1 MAESAIAE
9 IKNEL
14 GLHARAAAQFV
25 QTANKFNASV
35 TPEVYVLNNEFQQ
48 LYHGRIDDSRKKNK
62 VEKQDLRN
70 VLDEIIAGKKVSV
83 KETKA
88 FGCSIKRVKK

>member
-35 TPEVYVLNNEFQQ
+35 MVSKDGEEVNGKSILSLMMLAAPIGSEIEITTEGEDA
-48 LYHGRIDDSRKKNK
+48 LELLHMLLKLIDNK
-62 VEKQDLRN
+62 
-70 VLDEIIAGKKVSV
+70 
-83 KETKA
+83 
-88 FGCSIKRVKK
+88 FGEPR

>member
-25 QTANKFNASV
+25 QTANKFDARV
-35 TPEVYVLNNEFQQ
+35 TVSKDGEEVNGKSILSLMMLAAPIGSEIEITTDGEDAPELLHILLELIENKFGE
-48 LYHGRIDDSRKKNK
+48 SR
-62 VEKQDLRN
+62 
-70 VLDEIIAGKKVSV
+70 
-83 KETKA
+83 
-88 FGCSIKRVKK
+88 